1 MVSCFLDGPQGR
13 LHYLDYSTQEV
24 TADLSKVFNFE
35 EAVPD
40 QPALIFLPGLTNHAH
55 YWDEIAPFFLENYAV
70 YALDWRGH
78 GDSAAAT
85 SYGFADYA
93 ADLARL
99 VNYLAPTRYF
109 LVGHSFGGY
118 VALFYA
124 SQLKETAGLAGI
136 VACDVKTS
144 STEEEHLAGRKAG
157 AKPQPFFHNRAE
169 VAARLR
175 ATMPDSSVS
184 EERLLELA
192 QEGVFEEGQAVRL
205 KYDRQVLDF
214 EPVDPY
220 SFAAQVTV
228 PTLVINGANSEI
240 MNTKQARELVKT
252 LPQAKRVEI
261 PEAGH
266 FVYLDRPADFA
277 EAVKSFLGKQASSK
291 SRNKS

>member
-1 MVSCFLDGPQGR
+1 MISCFLDGPQGR
-13 LHYLDYSTQEV
+13 LHYLDYSTQEI

-35 EAVPD
+35 EEAPD
-40 QPALIFLPGLTNHAH
+40 RPALIFLPGLTNHAH

-85 SYGFADYA
+85 SYGYTDYA
-93 ADLARL
+93 ADLSRL
-99 VNYLAPTRYF
+99 VNYLVPTRYF
-109 LVGHSFGGY
+109 LVGHSLGGY

-124 SQLKETAGLAGI
+124 SQLEEPLMLAGV

-144 STEEEHLAGRKAG
+144 SAEEEHLIGRKAG
-157 AKPQPFFHNRAE
+157 AKPQPFFHDLAG
-169 VAARLR
+169 VTARLR

-184 EERLLELA
+184 DERLLELA
-192 QEGVFEEGQAVRL
+192 QEGVFQEGPAFRL

-220 SFAAQVTV
+220 SFAAQVTI

-240 MNTKQARELVKT
+240 MNAKQARELVNA

-266 FVYLDRPADFA
+266 FVYLDRPAEFA
-277 EAVKSFLGKQASSK
+277 EAVKSFLDKNTPSK
-291 SRNKS
+291 KSK